1 MSRKQNKVNA
11 SITSIIIYLYVK
23 RKQTFPSPG
32 KMFNLL
38 NIQDKCSEYDRVLL
52 GNSLAATQRAIF
64 QGRILTIPVVFAGTV
79 KFIVT

>member
-1 MSRKQNKVNA
+1 
-11 SITSIIIYLYVK
+11 
-23 RKQTFPSPG
+23 
-32 KMFNLL
+32 MFNLL
-38 NIQDKCSEYDRVLL
+38 NTQDKCSEYDRVLL